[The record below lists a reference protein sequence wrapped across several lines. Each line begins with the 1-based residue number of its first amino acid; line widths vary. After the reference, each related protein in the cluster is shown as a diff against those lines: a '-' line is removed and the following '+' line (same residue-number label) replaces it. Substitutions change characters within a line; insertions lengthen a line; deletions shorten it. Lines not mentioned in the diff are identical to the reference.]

1 MYPITKQGEQLCMT
15 HMEVRM
21 PENIAR
27 PGQTRSRIG
36 QPLVPEDKIDGDMH
50 SEEPLGWDQAPTDIH
65 EGPAAPG
72 RRCEAGGK
80 NTRACSHAE
89 AQRRVRPQ

>member
-1 MYPITKQGEQLCMT
+1 
-15 HMEVRM
+15 MEVRM

-65 EGPAAPG
+65 DPRDKRHPRAEG
-72 RRCEAGGK
+72 AGG
-80 NTRACSHAE
+80 AGPE
-89 AQRRVRPQ
+89 VRSWREKHKGL